1 MQQGG
6 AFGAIIPFLFIIAI
20 FYIFILVPEKKR
32 KSQYSN
38 MIDNLKVD
46 DEIMTRGGI
55 LGKIVELSDDF
66 AIIETGPD
74 KVKIKIKKN
83 GIGLVV
89 NEQVED
95 QKEETYVKDT
105 EEDTNYKEITS
116 VDENNEE
123 YKE

>member
-1 MQQGG
+1 MQQG

-32 KSQYSN
+32 KNQYSS
-38 MIDNLKVD
+38 MIDRLKVD

-55 LGKIVELSDDF
+55 LGKIVELGDDF

-74 KVKIKIKKN
+74 KVRIKIKKN

-89 NEQVED
+89 NEQVEE
-95 QKEETYVKDT
+95 QKEETEAKYT
-105 EEDTNYKEITS
+105 EEETNYKEITS